1 MPKALRTRWIVGG
14 ALIVVIVGAVL
25 TRSFRSVQAAFTT
38 LRARDAVDTVL
49 ATGRVVGEK
58 TIPLSFVRP
67 GRIAEEFIKD
77 GDFVKAGQVLMNQ
90 ERAQAETLLASRRNT
105 LALAKLTLEKLGTVD
120 IVDLEQKIRQA
131 KANAQYAGDFFNKQA
146 ELFKENSTSALQLD
160 QARRDKELAEATLA
174 AAQNQLESL
183 RGPQRKLAEVQIVQA
198 ENDLRQ
204 AEIDLRDCY
213 LRAPFDGQIVEHDA
227 HKGEFVGAGQ
237 GIVTFIPAAP
247 RTYVEIQVDEANSGK
262 LRIGQKATVVS
273 PAFPGTAYPAAVERT
288 APIVDT
294 QRGTFSVRLALSE
307 SRPELLPE
315 SSVSVQV
322 VVGEVTG
329 ALLLEQRFIVVEGR
343 ESFAF
348 TAEAGRARRRAVA
361 VRDLGNGL
369 FRIDAGLKA
378 GDPVLLPQGLKDG
391 TRVKLVPLGD

>member
-1 MPKALRTRWIVGG
+1 MPQAHKTRWIVGG
-14 ALIVVIVGAVL
+14 VLGVVIVGVFL
-25 TRSFRSVQAAFTT
+25 TRSFQSVQASFTT
-38 LRARDAVDTVL
+38 LRARGAVDTVL

-90 ERAQAETLLASRRNT
+90 ERAQAETLLASRRNA
-105 LALAKLTLEKLGTVD
+105 LALAKLTLEKLGTID
-120 IVDLEQKIRQA
+120 IADMEQKIRQA
-131 KANAQYAGDFFNKQA
+131 KANALYAGDYFTKQA
-146 ELFKENSTSALQLD
+146 ELFKENSISALQLD

-174 AAQNQLESL
+174 AAQNQLDSL
-183 RGPQRKLAEVQIVQA
+183 RGPQRKLAELQVVQA

-204 AEIDLRDCY
+204 AEIDLRDCC
-213 LRAPFDGQIVEHDA
+213 LRAPFDGQIVEHAA
-227 HKGEFVGAGQ
+227 HKGEFVSAGQ
-237 GIVTFIPAAP
+237 RVITFIPTTSK
-247 RTYVEIQVDEANSGK
+247 TYVEIQVDEANSGK
-262 LRIGQKATVVS
+262 LRIGQKATVAS
-273 PAFPGTAYPAAVERT
+273 PAFPGTVYTAAVERI
-288 APIVDT
+288 APIVDA
-294 QRGTFSVRLALSE
+294 QRGTFSVRLALSD

-322 VVGEVTG
+322 VVGEMTG

-348 TAEAGRARRRAVA
+348 TAEAGRARRRAVT

-369 FRIDAGLKA
+369 FRIDAGLKV
-378 GDPVLLPQGLKDG
+378 GDSVLLPQGLKDG
-391 TRVKLVPLGD
+391 MRVKLVSLGD